1 MRNNGDRTGGAAAAD
16 VRFAS
21 DARSLPHVQVGLQAA
36 DVEGPRQM
44 EPDVSQ
50 FRQGRPHEESQE
62 KADGGK
68 IATGCYYRLPSVAD
82 GLSISRRGGWHFAKD
97 ADCVVV
103 VICRRYF
110 CNLQHAFFQG
120 EMSKRLA
127 LELLQKVS
135 NPSHMFADLEADE
148 DGAVP
153 NVPQRIASRHTARP
167 RPKSPISQLDSDG
180 KPVYGR

>member
-1 MRNNGDRTGGAAAAD
+1 
-16 VRFAS
+16 
-21 DARSLPHVQVGLQAA
+21 
-36 DVEGPRQM
+36 
-44 EPDVSQ
+44 
-50 FRQGRPHEESQE
+50 
-62 KADGGK
+62 
-68 IATGCYYRLPSVAD
+68 
-82 GLSISRRGGWHFAKD
+82 
-97 ADCVVV
+97 
-103 VICRRYF
+103 
-110 CNLQHAFFQG
+110 LQHAFFQA

-180 KPVYGR
+180 DL

>member
-1 MRNNGDRTGGAAAAD
+1 MMRNKAIKRINN
-16 VRFAS
+16 
-21 DARSLPHVQVGLQAA
+21 RST
-36 DVEGPRQM
+36 
-44 EPDVSQ
+44 
-50 FRQGRPHEESQE
+50 
-62 KADGGK
+62 
-68 IATGCYYRLPSVAD
+68 I
-82 GLSISRRGGWHFAKD
+82 
-97 ADCVVV
+97 
-103 VICRRYF
+103 YF
-110 CNLQHAFFQG
+110 ILQHAFFQA

-180 KPVYGR
+180 DL